1 MSAEPAQNPEP
12 EKVPFARSGGSDR
25 ITLIITVA
33 VIAFFILYFQL
44 NILSLLKVVLGLS
57 FVIFIHELGHFLVAK
72 WCDVH
77 VTHFSIGFG
86 PKIPGLWF
94 QSGETTYQVCMIPLG
109 GYVQMVGQVD
119 GDESTDPEAEDD
131 PRSYR
136 KKNVLQR
143 MAIISAGVIMNAI
156 FALVCFIVVYRGPGK
171 DWPAGV
177 IYQVD
182 PGGPAFREALR
193 TGDVLLDFDGV
204 KNPSF
209 DDVKL
214 EVASSSSG
222 QVLHLL
228 AELPGEKPIEYAI
241 EPRKTRDDPQPM
253 LSITSARCLKLES
266 RRRFD
271 RDAKAPVFP
280 TSPASH
286 AEPAFDFDDEII
298 GTTDPADPSK
308 MLELPPDPRKP
319 SQRDFFEF
327 ERRML
332 QLAGKDITIQ
342 VERPNKDPK
351 VAPEIV
357 TIKVPPSYRW
367 SIGARMGMGKITA
380 IRKGSPADKAGL
392 QVPHSPRP
400 NFFVQGDLIL
410 SVEVKGADGKP
421 RVFDMTKHDPE
432 RLPIDLREWS
442 KELDA
447 ATPGAKIDRTVKL
460 KLRRHREE
468 GGDQFVEVPAELTW
482 DPSFAY
488 DQNAALSAASPLA
501 IPELGLA
508 YQVQTTVAEVTDPA
522 SKLQAGDVIKN
533 LKVKFVNSKGKE
545 ETNGWTSK
553 RDFGPEEWATIGNAL
568 TVFTDEIKAV
578 ILRVQRGKET
588 LEIEVVPSLDK
599 SWPTK
604 SRGWIL
610 SQDVRRQR
618 ADTMLDAVSM
628 GLRDTRRFMVMILQN
643 LRQMVTGRVDFRGV
657 GGPIMIAEAAYGFA
671 GYGMWEFVFFLAMI
685 SINLAVV
692 NFLPIPILD
701 GGHMVFL
708 LYEGIRGK
716 PPSEGVRIG
725 ASYLGLAFL
734 LGLMLMVCYL
744 DITRI
749 FF

>member
-1 MSAEPAQNPEP
+1 
-12 EKVPFARSGGSDR
+12 
-25 ITLIITVA
+25 
-33 VIAFFILYFQL
+33 
-44 NILSLLKVVLGLS
+44 
-57 FVIFIHELGHFLVAK
+57 
-72 WCDVH
+72 
-77 VTHFSIGFG
+77 
-86 PKIPGLWF
+86 
-94 QSGETTYQVCMIPLG
+94 
-109 GYVQMVGQVD
+109 
-119 GDESTDPEAEDD
+119 
-131 PRSYR
+131 
-136 KKNVLQR
+136 
-143 MAIISAGVIMNAI
+143 
-156 FALVCFIVVYRGPGK
+156 
-171 DWPAGV
+171 
-177 IYQVD
+177 
-182 PGGPAFREALR
+182 
-193 TGDVLLDFDGV
+193 VLLDFDGV